1 MVKIH
6 IQIMIEEPSKEEW
19 NQLMQLAQQGNAM
32 LDDMGGTGEIILDDP
47 VEESDE
53 SVPTTAELRE
63 ERKRLDA
70 EHRAKLAR
78 EAEQKAKAEQKQLV
92 KEEEKRKKEEA
103 RVSSIQ
109 EALETCESL
118 SEVRNTLKANKVSFK
133 RDEVN
138 AMNKKLK
145 KPLPNNTPKL
155 SLEKEELE
163 HAMKLAFA
171 SKLVTVLK
179 ERWFN
184 KTWSFKD
191 ADGKAWIK
199 HAMKEIA
206 NGKPYDAAEYHD
218 RCRQILCEFIEP
230 ESNPQR
236 GDIAEEAYV
245 QNGDIYEFTE
255 GWAKH
260 VLINEIIPMKPDT
273 TDAPVEIQYLEKQ
286 VEMYIRSITHS

>member
-6 IQIMIEEPSKEEW
+6 IQIMIEEPNKEEW
-19 NQLMQLAQQGNAM
+19 NQLMRLAQQGNAI

-53 SVPTTAELRE
+53 SVSTTAE
-63 ERKRLDA
+63 
-70 EHRAKLAR
+70 HQAKLAK
-78 EAEQKAKAEQKQLV
+78 EAEEAERQAKAKQKQLEQ
-92 KEEEKRKKEEA
+92 EERRKKEEEA

-109 EALETCESL
+109 KALETCESL
-118 SEVRNTLKANKVSFK
+118 SEVRETLKANKVSFK
-133 RDEVN
+133 RDELN

-145 KPLPNNTPKL
+145 KRLPQNTPKL
-155 SLEKEELE
+155 SLEREELE
-163 HAMKLAFA
+163 PAIKLAFA
-171 SKLVTVLK
+171 SKLITAVK

-206 NGKPYDAAEYHD
+206 GGKPYDAQKYHD
-218 RCRQILCEFIEP
+218 LCREILCEFIEA
-230 ESNPQR
+230 EKNPQR

-245 QNGDIYEFTE
+245 LNGDIYEFTE
-255 GWAKH
+255 DWAKH

>member
-19 NQLMQLAQQGNAM
+19 NQLMRLAQQGNAI

-53 SVPTTAELRE
+53 SVSATADNL
-63 ERKRLDA
+63 L
-70 EHRAKLAR
+70 KLAE
-78 EAEQKAKAEQKQLV
+78 EAERQAEAKQKQLE
-92 KEEEKRKKEEA
+92 EEEKRKKEEEA

-109 EALETCESL
+109 NALETSDSL
-118 SEVRNTLKANKVSFK
+118 SEVYATLKQDNVKFK
-133 RDEVN
+133 RDEVKE
-138 AMNKKLK
+138 MNKKLK
-145 KPLPNNTPKL
+145 KKLPKNTPKL
-155 SLEKEELE
+155 SLEREELE
-163 HAMKLAFA
+163 RAIKLAFA
-171 SKLVTVLK
+171 GKLITVVK
-179 ERWFN
+179 EQWFN

-199 HAMKEIA
+199 RAMKEIA
-206 NGKPYDAAEYHD
+206 GGKPYDANKYHEL
-218 RCRQILCEFIEP
+218 CRTILCEFIEA
-230 ESNPQR
+230 EKNPQR

-245 QNGDIYEFTE
+245 LNGDIYEFTE

-260 VLINEIIPMKPDT
+260 VLINEILPMKPDT

-286 VEMYIRSITHS
+286 VELLIRSIAHS